1 MSLGTSEGGLS
12 AARPGGAW
20 DIAFVRRFMFVFGP
34 VSSLFDVL
42 TFWPLVRVFDA
53 GEVGQ
58 LPMYVDGG
66 DAGEAMFH
74 AGWFVESMATQVLV
88 IFLIRTHGYAFASRP
103 HPWPLGLALAVVV
116 GAACLAVV
124 QGVKWW
130 FYRSEDLRPAAPG
143 VPGA

>member
-53 GEVGQ
+53 GE
-58 LPMYVDGG
+58 
-66 DAGEAMFH
+66 AMFH
-74 AGWFVESMATQVLV
+74 AGLFVESMATQVLV